1 MTKVQE
7 FFYCTGAEAQ
17 ILCQEEKI
25 VTCDTSVMMPVLSYA
40 RNQETDYIHFTKYKQ
55 EEISMNN
62 MNNIIKAL
70 VESVI
75 GGLLLALLLTL
86 MKDITFVQA
95 LTAPA
100 TIVAVVSAFIGS
112 CIGFQRKAR
121 KQGQA

>member
-1 MTKVQE
+1 
-7 FFYCTGAEAQ
+7 
-17 ILCQEEKI
+17 
-25 VTCDTSVMMPVLSYA
+25 MMPVLSYA

-62 MNNIIKAL
+62 MNNIFKAL
-70 VESVI
+70 IESVI

>member
-1 MTKVQE
+1 
-7 FFYCTGAEAQ
+7 
-17 ILCQEEKI
+17 
-25 VTCDTSVMMPVLSYA
+25 
-40 RNQETDYIHFTKYKQ
+40 
-55 EEISMNN
+55 MNN
-62 MNNIIKAL
+62 MNNIFKAL
-70 VESVI
+70 IESVI

-121 KQGQA
+121 KQNQA